1 MNYIHQLQN
10 TVVEVNDTLLKRS
23 DRIQEFRE
31 HLASAKFG
39 PQLDGSRGD
48 LIAVADVQRWL
59 WYIEGI
65 NDTY

>member
-10 TVVEVNDTLLKRS
+10 HIVEINDTLLKRS
-23 DRIQEFRE
+23 DRIQEMRE

-39 PQLDGSRGD
+39 PQADGSRGD
-48 LIAVADVQRWL
+48 WISVADAQRWL

-65 NDTY
+65 SDNF

>member
-1 MNYIHQLQN
+1 MNYIHKLEN
-10 TVVEVNDTLLKRS
+10 AVVEINDQLLKRS
-23 DRIQEFRE
+23 DRIQEMRE

-39 PQLDGSRGD
+39 QQADGSRGD
-48 LIAVADVQRWL
+48 LISVADVQRWL